1 MAESGSHHHNAQHDA
16 EVIHKAIEG
25 AGTDEKAINQVLGH
39 RTKEQ
44 IQEIAKAYEHAYKNK
59 LTSDIKG
66 DTSGSY
72 KGLLVALVNTP
83 VQNKKELI
91 LKATKG
97 LGTTEKYLIDVLAPS
112 SNHEIIELYQNDPK
126 IIHAIID
133 DVSSGN
139 FAKIVEQLLKGVRDE
154 RESIP
159 DDEAHTV
166 AERLFKAGEGKLGTD
181 EKVFNELITKYSP
194 SALKQISHDY
204 QKKHK
209 HTLEQAIKGE
219 TSGNYEDLLVGLLK
233 TKHEYFA
240 DRLYDAIAGLGT
252 DDTYLIYA
260 FGVLSKHDLHKVAHI
275 FNERHPK
282 RGGLAKA
289 VKEDTSGDYQDLL
302 MQILSE

>member
-1 MAESGSHHHNAQHDA
+1 VAESSNAQHDA
-16 EVIHKAIEG
+16 EIIHKAVEG
-25 AGTDEKAINQVLGH
+25 LGTDEKAINGVLGH
-39 RTKEQ
+39 RTKQQ
-44 IQEIAKAYEHAYKNK
+44 IQEIAKAYEHAFK
-59 LTSDIKG
+59 TSLLKDIKG
-66 DTSGSY
+66 DTGGNY
-72 KGLLVALVNTP
+72 KRLLVALINTP

-97 LGTTEKYLIDVLAPS
+97 AGTTEKYLIDVLAPS
-112 SNHEIIELYQNDPK
+112 SNEEIIELYQNDPK

-139 FAKIVEQLLKGVRDE
+139 FAKITETILKGKRDE
-154 RESIP
+154 RDSIP
-159 DDEAHTV
+159 DDEAATQ
-166 AERLFKAGEGKLGTD
+166 AERMYKAGEGKLGTD
-181 EKVFNELITKYSP
+181 EKVFNEVITHYSP
-194 SALKQISHDY
+194 HALKQISHQY
-204 QKKHK
+204 QAKHK

-219 TSGNYEDLLVGLLK
+219 TSGNYEDFLLALLK
-233 TKHEYFA
+233 TRHEYFA

-289 VKEDTSGDYQDLL
+289 VKGDTSGDYGDLL
-302 MQILSE
+302 LAILSE

>member
-1 MAESGSHHHNAQHDA
+1 MAESHHHSAQHDA
-16 EVIHKAIEG
+16 ETIHKAVQG
-25 AGTDEKAINQVLGH
+25 MGTDEKAINQVLGH

-44 IQEIAKAYEHAYKNK
+44 IQEIAKAYHEHYKTS
-59 LTSDIKG
+59 LLSDIKG
-66 DTSGSY
+66 DTSGNY
-72 KGLLVALVNTP
+72 KRLLISLINTP

-91 LKATKG
+91 LRATKG
-97 LGTTEKYLIDVLAPS
+97 LGTTEKYLVDVLAPC

-139 FAKIVEQLLKGVRDE
+139 FAKVVETVLKGQRDE

-159 DDEAHTV
+159 DDEALTA

-181 EKVFNELITKYSP
+181 EKVFNEVITKYSP
-194 SALKQISHDY
+194 HALKQISHEY

-209 HTLEQAIKGE
+209 HSLEQAIKGE
-219 TSGNYEDLLVGLLK
+219 TSGNYEDLLLALLK
-233 TKHEYFA
+233 TRHEYFA

-252 DDTYLIYA
+252 DDTFLIYA
-260 FGVLSKHDLHKVAHI
+260 FGVLSKHDAHKVAHI

-289 VKEDTSGDYQDLL
+289 VGRD
-302 MQILSE
+302 I

>member
-1 MAESGSHHHNAQHDA
+1 MVEAHTHNAQHDA
-16 EVIHKAIEG
+16 EIIHKAVEG
-25 AGTDEKAINQVLGH
+25 MGTDEKAINQVLGH

-44 IQEIAKAYEHAYKNK
+44 IQEISRAYEHAYKSTLLK
-59 LTSDIKG
+59 DLKG
-66 DTSGSY
+66 DTSGNY
-72 KGLLVALVNTP
+72 KRLLVSLVNSP

-97 LGTTEKYLIDVLAPS
+97 LGTTEKYLIDALAPS

-139 FAKIVEQLLKGVRDE
+139 FAKVVEIILKGQRDE
-154 RESIP
+154 RETIP
-159 DDEAHTV
+159 DDEAHTA

-181 EKVFNELITKYSP
+181 EKVFNEIISKYSAY
-194 SALKQISHDY
+194 ALKQISHEY

-209 HTLEQAIKGE
+209 HNLEHAVKGE
-219 TSGNYEDLLVGLLK
+219 TSGNYEDLLVALLK
-233 TKHEYFA
+233 TRHEYFA

-252 DDTYLIYA
+252 DDTFLIYA
-260 FGVLSKHDLHKVAHI
+260 FGVLSKHDLVKVAAI

-302 MQILSE
+302 IQILSD

>member
-1 MAESGSHHHNAQHDA
+1 MAESSNAQHDA
-16 EVIHKAIEG
+16 EIIHKAVEG
-25 AGTDEKAINQVLGH
+25 LGTDEKAINGVLGH
-39 RTKEQ
+39 RTKQQ
-44 IQEIAKAYEHAYKNK
+44 IQEIAKAYEHAFK
-59 LTSDIKG
+59 TSLLKDIKG
-66 DTSGSY
+66 DTGGNY
-72 KGLLVALVNTP
+72 KRLLVALINTP

-97 LGTTEKYLIDVLAPS
+97 AGTTEKYLIDVLAPS
-112 SNHEIIELYQNDPK
+112 SNEEIIELYQNDPK

-139 FAKIVEQLLKGVRDE
+139 FAKITETILKGKRDE
-154 RESIP
+154 RDSIP
-159 DDEAHTV
+159 DDEASTQ
-166 AERLFKAGEGKLGTD
+166 AERMYKAGEGKLGTD
-181 EKVFNELITKYSP
+181 EKVFNEVITHYSP
-194 SALKQISHDY
+194 HALKQISHQY
-204 QKKHK
+204 QAKHK

-219 TSGNYEDLLVGLLK
+219 TSGNYEDFLLALLK
-233 TKHEYFA
+233 TRHEYFA

-289 VKEDTSGDYQDLL
+289 VKGDTSGDYGDLL
-302 MQILSE
+302 LAILSE

>member
-1 MAESGSHHHNAQHDA
+1 MAESHHHDAQHDA
-16 EVIHKAIEG
+16 ETIHKAVEG
-25 AGTDEKAINQVLGH
+25 MGTDEKAINQVLGH

-44 IQEIAKAYEHAYKNK
+44 IQEIAKAYEHHYK
-59 LTSDIKG
+59 TSLLKDIKG

-72 KGLLVALVNTP
+72 KRLLVALINTP

-97 LGTTEKYLIDVLAPS
+97 LGTTEKYLIDALAPS

-139 FAKIVEQLLKGVRDE
+139 FAKVVETVLKGARDE

-159 DDEAHTV
+159 DDEALTA
-166 AERLFKAGEGKLGTD
+166 AERLYKAGEGKLGTD
-181 EKVFNELITKYSP
+181 EKVFNEIITKYNP
-194 SALKQISHDY
+194 HALKQISHEY

-219 TSGNYEDLLVGLLK
+219 TSGNYEDLLLALLK
-233 TKHEYFA
+233 TRHEYFA

-252 DDTYLIYA
+252 DDTFLIYA
-260 FGVLSKHDLHKVAHI
+260 FGVLSKHDLKKVAHI
-275 FNERHPK
+275 FNEKHPK

-302 MQILSE
+302 MAILSD

>member
-1 MAESGSHHHNAQHDA
+1 MAETHHHDSKHDA
-16 EVIHKAIEG
+16 ETIHKAVQG
-25 AGTDEKAINQVLGH
+25 MGTDEKAINQVLGH

-44 IQEIAKAYEHAYKNK
+44 IQQIAKDYEHAHKVSLLN
-59 LTSDIKG
+59 DIKG
-66 DTSGSY
+66 DTSGNY
-72 KGLLVALVNTP
+72 KRLLVSLINSP

-97 LGTTEKYLIDVLAPS
+97 MGTTEKYLVDVLAPS

-139 FAKIVEQLLKGVRDE
+139 FAKVVEELLKGKRDE

-159 DDEAHTV
+159 DDEAHTA

-181 EKVFNELITKYSP
+181 EKVFNEVITHYSP
-194 SALKQISHDY
+194 QALKQISHEY

-209 HTLEQAIKGE
+209 HTLDQAIKGE
-219 TSGNYEDLLVGLLK
+219 TSGNYEDLLVALLK
-233 TKHEYFA
+233 TRHEYFA
-240 DRLYDAIAGLGT
+240 DRLYDSIAGLGT

-260 FGVLSKHDLHKVAHI
+260 FGVLPKQDVHKVAKI

-289 VKEDTSGDYQDLL
+289 VKEDTSGDYGDLL
-302 MQILSE
+302 IAILSE

>member
-1 MAESGSHHHNAQHDA
+1 MAESSSHSHNAQHDA
-16 EVIHKAIEG
+16 ELIHKAIEG
-25 AGTDEKAINQVLGH
+25 MGTDEKAINQILGH

-44 IQEIAKAYEHAYKNK
+44 IQEIAKAYEHAHKNK
-59 LTSDIKG
+59 LISDIKG
-66 DTSGSY
+66 DTSGNY
-72 KGLLVALVNTP
+72 KRLLVSLVNTP

-97 LGTTEKYLIDVLAPS
+97 AGTTEKYLIDVLAPS
-112 SNHEIIELYQNDPK
+112 SNHEILELYQNDPK

-139 FAKIVEQLLKGVRDE
+139 FAKIVETLLKGVRDE

-159 DDEAHTV
+159 DDEAHTIS
-166 AERLFKAGEGKLGTD
+166 ERLFKAGEGKLGTD

-194 SALKQISHDY
+194 SALKQISHEY

-219 TSGNYEDLLVGLLK
+219 TSGNYEDLLVALLK
-233 TKHEYFA
+233 TRHEYFA

-289 VKEDTSGDYQDLL
+289 VKEDTSGDYQELL
-302 MQILSE
+302 MAILSE

>member
-1 MAESGSHHHNAQHDA
+1 MAEHTHFDPVADA
-16 EVIHKAIEG
+16 EAIHKAIEG
-25 AGTDEKAINQVLGH
+25 LGTDEKAINVVLG
-39 RTKEQ
+39 RRSKAE
-44 IQEIAKAYEHAYKNK
+44 IQEIGRAYESKHKHSM
-59 LTSDIKG
+59 LHDIKG
-66 DTSGSY
+66 DTSGNY
-72 KGLLVALVNTP
+72 KRLLVSLINSP
-83 VQNKKELI
+83 VQNMKELI

-112 SNHEIIELYQNDPK
+112 TNEQILELYQNDPK
-126 IIHAIID
+126 IIHAILD

-139 FAKIVEQLLKGVRDE
+139 FAKVVENTLKGKRDT

-159 DDEAHTV
+159 EDEAKTQ

-181 EKVFNELITKYSP
+181 EKVFNEVISNYSP
-194 SALKQISHDY
+194 WALRQISEAY
-204 QKKHK
+204 KGKHK

-219 TSGNYEDLLVGLLK
+219 TSGNYEDLLIALLK
-233 TKHEYFA
+233 TPHEYFA

-252 DDTYLIYA
+252 DDTFLIYA
-260 FGVLSKHDLHKVAHI
+260 FGVLSKHDMHKVAHI

-302 MQILSE
+302 MQILAD

>member
-1 MAESGSHHHNAQHDA
+1 MAESHNAQHDA
-16 EVIHKAIEG
+16 EIIHKAVQG
-25 AGTDEKAINQVLGH
+25 MGTDEKAINQVLGH
-39 RTKEQ
+39 RSKHQ
-44 IQEIAKAYEHAYKNK
+44 IQEIAKAYEHAYKAT
-59 LTSDIKG
+59 LLHDIKG
-66 DTSGSY
+66 DTSGNY
-72 KGLLVALVNTP
+72 KRLLVALINTP
-83 VQNKKELI
+83 VQNQKELI
-91 LKATKG
+91 VKATKG
-97 LGTTEKYLIDVLAPS
+97 AGTTEKYLIDALAPS
-112 SNHEIIELYQNDPK
+112 SNEEIIQLYQNDPK

-139 FAKIVEQLLKGVRDE
+139 FARVTEIVLKGKRDE

-159 DDEAHTV
+159 DDEAATT
-166 AERLFKAGEGKLGTD
+166 AERMYKAGEGKLGTD
-181 EKVFNELITKYSP
+181 EKVFNEIITKYSP
-194 SALKQISHDY
+194 HALKQISHHY
-204 QKKHK
+204 QAKHK

-219 TSGNYEDLLVGLLK
+219 TSGNYEDFLLALLK

-252 DDTYLIYA
+252 DDTFLIYA

-302 MQILSE
+302 MAILSE